1 MKCERCTGLLLLD
14 RYNILANVDLREYM
28 MWRCVNCGNIVDAQ
42 IMIHR
47 AQQQGHVAGAA
58 DQHAHVDSVCR
69 ETAVS

>member
-1 MKCERCTGLLLLD
+1 MNCERCEGLLLLD

-47 AQQQGHVAGAA
+47 AQRHRRPAA
-58 DQHAHVDSVCR
+58 AIVEHAHVDAVCS
-69 ETAVS
+69 EATL

>member
-1 MKCERCTGLLLLD
+1 MNCERCKGLLLLD

-47 AQQQGHVAGAA
+47 AQRHRRPAA
-58 DQHAHVDSVCR
+58 ATVEQAHVDAVCS
-69 ETAVS
+69 EATL